1 MFRKLNLEE
10 IVSIINSSSPHTGI
24 YIGCDSS
31 QKRDYCV
38 FATVVVIHHDRSR
51 GANVFVKVEKTQ
63 RIQSTRQR
71 VMMEVHKAV
80 ETALLIYPFIQNRT
94 IEVHLDINSS
104 SSYFSN
110 TFLKEAFGY
119 VSSQGLIPVFKPR
132 SFAAYCV
139 ADYICK
145 KY

>member
-1 MFRKLNLEE
+1 MFKKWDLNE
-10 IVSIINSSSPHTGI
+10 IANLIKSSSPHTGI

-31 QKRDYCV
+31 QKRDYCI
-38 FATVVVIHHDRSR
+38 FATVVVIHHDKSK

-63 RIQSTRQR
+63 RIQSTKQR
-71 VMMEVHKAV
+71 VMMEVYKAV
-80 ETALLIYPFIQNRT
+80 ETALLIHPLIPKRT
-94 IEVHLDINSS
+94 IEIHLDINSS
-104 SSYFSN
+104 SSYLSN
-110 TFLKEAFGY
+110 LFLKEAFGY
-119 VSSQGLIPVFKPR
+119 VSSQGFIPVFKPQ